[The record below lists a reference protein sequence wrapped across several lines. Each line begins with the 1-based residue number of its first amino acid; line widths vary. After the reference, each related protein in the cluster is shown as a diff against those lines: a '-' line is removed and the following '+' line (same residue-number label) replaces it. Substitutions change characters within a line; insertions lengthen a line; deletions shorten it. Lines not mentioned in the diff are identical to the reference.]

1 MKKTKKPA
9 GINWKELAALQI
21 IVFVYSLIS
30 MMSKC
35 VSMGIKNHGLFSVPV
50 LLGLMGFFLSLAVY
64 AFFWQKILK
73 RVELSVAYAN
83 KAAGLLWTLVWSAF
97 FFGEQVTVRN
107 MIGLLVIC
115 AGVLM
120 VTDYE

>member
-1 MKKTKKPA
+1 
-9 GINWKELAALQI
+9 
-21 IVFVYSLIS
+21 
-30 MMSKC
+30 
-35 VSMGIKNHGLFSVPV
+35 MGIKNHGLFSVPV